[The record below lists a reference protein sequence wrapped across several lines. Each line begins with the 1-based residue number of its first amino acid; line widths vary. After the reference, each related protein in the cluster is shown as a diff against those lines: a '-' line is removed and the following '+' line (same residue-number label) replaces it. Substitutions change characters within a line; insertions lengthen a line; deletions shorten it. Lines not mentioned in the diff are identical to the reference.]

1 MAHIIL
7 NLLISVS
14 AGIIFYVASRRIQSP
29 LERKKVR
36 RGKR

>member
-14 AGIIFYVASRRIQSP
+14 SGIIFYVASRRIQS
-29 LERKKVR
+29 LHERKMLR